1 MIYIC
6 YIKYRN
12 YLVTYVLAV
21 RDGELTVGDDDDMS
35 SGVAEVQHMQE
46 ARKLM

>member
-6 YIKYRN
+6 YIIYRN

-21 RDGELTVGDDDDMS
+21 GDSELAVGDDDDAS
-35 SGVAEVQHMQE
+35 SGVAEARHMQE
-46 ARKLM
+46 A